1 MTEVTSLR
9 TPTFMK
15 KMLVPID
22 GSDASKKAAA
32 RAVEF
37 AKQYGSEITFLTI
50 AKAPDLSQ
58 YGMSDV
64 TDFNE
69 IVAGVG
75 STSVKSAEF
84 QDNSEFH
91 IEKAALFHGMKG
103 KQAQMLDDFLSK
115 IDTSG
120 VTFNKVVLEGE
131 PSVEI
136 LKFAEKEKFDLI
148 LMGRRGFSKLR
159 RLFIGSVTQRVIA
172 DAPCPVYIMHE
183 EDTV

>member
-1 MTEVTSLR
+1 
-9 TPTFMK
+9 MK

-32 RAVEF
+32 RAIEF
-37 AKQYGSEITFLTI
+37 AKQYGSEITFLTV

-58 YGMSDV
+58 YGMADA

-69 IVAGVG
+69 IVRGVG
-75 STSVKSAEF
+75 STSVKSAEL
-84 QDNSEFH
+84 QDNTEFH
-91 IEKAALFHGMKG
+91 FEKAELFHGMKG
-103 KQAQMLDDFLSK
+103 KQEQMLDDFLAK
-115 IDTSG
+115 MDTSG
-120 VTFNKVVLEGE
+120 VTFNKIVLEGE